1 MNDVGL
7 NAAAD
12 RRIKVELGARGY
24 DVVIGSGL
32 LARAGALLAPLL
44 ASKRRVVVIAD
55 AQVAALY
62 LDRLRA
68 GLGAVVPDVITVP
81 GGEAS
86 KSWRELERLL
96 DRLLALTIDR
106 RTLLLALGGGVIGD
120 LAGFAASIALRGLDF
135 VQLPTSLLAQVD
147 SSVGGKTGINATA
160 GKNLVGSFYQPRLVL
175 ADIECLDSLP
185 ARELRAGYAE
195 MVKHAAIVD
204 RPMFEWFETNG
215 RAVIDGDRAARAIAV
230 HHSCVTKARIVGAD
244 EREGGVRAVLNFG
257 HTFGHAL
264 EAETGF
270 GDRLLHGEA
279 VALGMVLAMRLS
291 ERVLGCPP
299 DDTARLGAHLAAIGL
314 PTRLGEIAG
323 GRLDGRAAMAHMAV
337 DKKAKNG
344 RPSFI
349 LARRLGEV
357 CTVDDVD
364 PALVAAAFD
373 AAA

>member
-1 MNDVGL
+1 VSE
-7 NAAAD
+7 
-12 RRIKVELGARGY
+12 RRVTVELGARGY
-24 DVVIGSGL
+24 DVVIGSAL
-32 LARAGALLAPLL
+32 LERAGALLAPLL
-44 ASKRRVVVIAD
+44 VKPRRVVVIAD
-55 AQVAALY
+55 ERVATLY
-62 LDRLRA
+62 LERLRG
-68 GLGAVVPDVITVP
+68 GLGNAVGAELITVP

-86 KSWRELERLL
+86 KSWATLERLL
-96 DRLLALTIDR
+96 DRLLALKIDR
-106 RTLLLALGGGVIGD
+106 GTLVLAFGGGVIGD
-120 LAGFAASIALRGLDF
+120 LAGFAASIALRGLDV
-135 VQLPTSLLAQVD
+135 VQLPTTLLAQVD
-147 SSVGGKTGINATA
+147 SSVGGKTGINTAA
-160 GKNLVGSFYQPRLVL
+160 GKNLVGAFYQPKLVL
-175 ADIECLDSLP
+175 ADIGCLDSLP

-204 RPMFEWFETNG
+204 RPMFEWFEKHG
-215 RAVIDGDRAARAIAV
+215 RAVIDGDREARSVAV

-244 EREGGVRAVLNFG
+244 EREGGVRAQLNFG

-291 ERVLGCPP
+291 ERVLGCPA

-314 PTRLGEIAG
+314 PTRLGDVG
-323 GRLDGRAAMAHMAV
+323 GRRLDGRAAMAHMAV

-357 CTVDDVD
+357 CVVDDVD